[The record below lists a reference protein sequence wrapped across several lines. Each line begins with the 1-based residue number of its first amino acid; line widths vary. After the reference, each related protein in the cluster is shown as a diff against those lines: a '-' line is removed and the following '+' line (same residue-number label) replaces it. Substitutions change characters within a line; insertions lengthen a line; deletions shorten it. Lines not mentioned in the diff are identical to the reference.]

1 MASYNKVIL
10 MGNVT
15 RDPEL
20 RRLDSGTSV
29 CDIGVA
35 VNEVWKDKDGNQR
48 EQTTFVDVVAW
59 ARQAETCAE
68 YLRKGSPVLIDG
80 RLQLDEWEKDGEK
93 RSKLRVRADRVQ
105 FLGGKQSETG
115 VVKGESGKDSGA
127 DEMPF

>member
-1 MASYNKVIL
+1 MPSYNKVII

-15 RDPEL
+15 RDPDL
-20 RRLDSGTSV
+20 KRLDSGTSV

-35 VNEVWKDKDGNQR
+35 INESWKDKEGNPR

-93 RSKLRVRADRVQ
+93 RSKMRVRADRVQ
-105 FLGGKQSETG
+105 FLGGKPSETG
-115 VVKGESGKDSGA
+115 AAKGESGRDNGV

>member
-1 MASYNKVIL
+1 MPSYNKVII

-15 RDPEL
+15 RDPDL
-20 RRLDSGTSV
+20 KRLDSGTSV

-35 VNEVWKDKDGNQR
+35 INESWKDKEGNPR

-93 RSKLRVRADRVQ
+93 RSKMRVRADRVQ
-105 FLGGKQSETG
+105 FLGGKSSDNG
-115 VVKGESGKDSGA
+115 HAKDESGKDSGV

>member
-1 MASYNKVIL
+1 MPSYNKVII

-15 RDPEL
+15 RDPDL
-20 RRLDSGTSV
+20 KRLDSGTSV

-35 VNEVWKDKDGNQR
+35 INESWKDKEGNPR

-93 RSKLRVRADRVQ
+93 RSKMRVRADRVQ
-105 FLGGKQSETG
+105 FLGGKSSDNG
-115 VVKGESGKDSGA
+115 PAKDESGKDSGV

>member
-1 MASYNKVIL
+1 MPSYNKVII

-15 RDPEL
+15 RDPDL
-20 RRLDSGTSV
+20 KRLDSGTSV

-35 VNEVWKDKDGNQR
+35 INESWKDKEGNPR

-93 RSKLRVRADRVQ
+93 RSKMRVRADRVQ
-105 FLGGKQSETG
+105 FLGGKPSETG
-115 VVKGESGKDSGA
+115 AAKDESGKDSGV

>member
-1 MASYNKVIL
+1 

-15 RDPEL
+15 RDPDL
-20 RRLDSGTSV
+20 KRLDSGTSV

-35 VNEVWKDKDGNQR
+35 INESWKDKEGNPR

-93 RSKLRVRADRVQ
+93 RSKMRVRADRVQ
-105 FLGGKQSETG
+105 FLGSKPSETG
-115 VVKGESGKDSGA
+115 AAKGESGRDNGV

>member
-1 MASYNKVIL
+1 MPSYNKVII

-15 RDPEL
+15 RDPDL
-20 RRLDSGTSV
+20 KRLDSGTSV

-35 VNEVWKDKDGNQR
+35 INESWKDKEGNPR

-93 RSKLRVRADRVQ
+93 RSKMRVRADRVQ
-105 FLGGKQSETG
+105 FLGGKPSETG
-115 VVKGESGKDSGA
+115 AAKDESGTDSGV